1 MENRHADPVYREIS
15 EWEVQNES
23 DDAAEADADEDE
35 TDFLEG
41 LDDDPSGRH

>member
-23 DDAAEADADEDE
+23 DDAAEADADDGGI
-35 TDFLEG
+35 DFLDDLE
-41 LDDDPSGRH
+41 DDPSGRH